1 MITIFDIKFTSS
13 EGLRKALNLWGSKW
27 CAKVDI
33 KDLLRMAFPEC
44 TDAEIKA
51 NLKYFTEHSF
61 FKQRPVVT
69 KAIYENYCAEFGCSL
84 PFDYNGFIY
93 EDKKEV
99 ESNSNNEL
107 LAKKEEEKKNQ
118 QPKVEEE
125 KKNQQPKVEVMN
137 QQNDEYNQIKKMLL
151 NEIAL
156 IQDAKNY
163 TNADGEVDLQ
173 KADML
178 FKRAEAVNNIAGSLN
193 DMKKTEI
200 EAKKLQLDAV
210 RTALSHGYEVKV
222 NGNLLGVEIK

>member
-33 KDLLRMAFPEC
+33 KDLLRMAFPEL
-44 TDAEIKA
+44 DDSAIKK
-51 NLKYFTEHSF
+51 NLIHFSENGI
-61 FKQRPVVT
+61 FKTKPV
-69 KAIYENYCAEFGCSL
+69 APNSIYKNYKLEFGCSL

-93 EDKKEV
+93 EDKV

-107 LAKKEEEKKNQ
+107 LAKK
-118 QPKVEEE
+118 EEE

-156 IQDAKNY
+156 IQNSDNY

-210 RTALSHGYEVKV
+210 KTALSHGYDVKV

>member
-33 KDLLRMAFPEC
+33 KDLLRMAFPEL
-44 TDAEIKA
+44 DDSAIKK
-51 NLKYFTEHSF
+51 NLIHFSENGI
-61 FKQRPVVT
+61 FKTKPVT
-69 KAIYENYCAEFGCSL
+69 PNSIYKNYKLEFGCSL

-118 QPKVEEE
+118 R
-125 KKNQQPKVEVMN
+125 PKVEVMN

-210 RTALSHGYEVKV
+210 KTALSHGYDIKV

>member
-27 CAKVDI
+27 CAKADI
-33 KDLLRMAFPEC
+33 KDLLRMAFPEL
-44 TDAEIKA
+44 DDSAIKK
-51 NLKYFTEHSF
+51 NLIHFTENGI
-61 FKQRPVVT
+61 FKTKPVT
-69 KAIYENYCAEFGCSL
+69 PNSIYRNYKLEFGCSL

-93 EDKKEV
+93 EDRKEV
-99 ESNSNNEL
+99 ESNSNSEL
-107 LAKKEEEKKNQ
+107 LAKK
-118 QPKVEEE
+118 EE

-193 DMKKTEI
+193 EMRRTEI
-200 EAKKLQLDAV
+200 ETKKLQLDAV
-210 RTALSHGYEVKV
+210 RTALSHGYDVKV

>member
-33 KDLLRMAFPEC
+33 KDLLRMAFPSL
-44 TDAEIKA
+44 DANQIKKV
-51 NLKYFTEHSF
+51 LLSF
-61 FKQRPVVT
+61 IDTGKFSIPPSPP
-69 KAIYENYCAEFGCSL
+69 KAIYENYCAEFGCSF
-84 PFDYNGFIY
+84 PFDVKGQVLS
-93 EDKKEV
+93 EQKLVAPQQQKQQLQV
-99 ESNSNNEL
+99 ET
-107 LAKKEEEKKNQ
+107 
-118 QPKVEEE
+118 
-125 KKNQQPKVEVMN
+125 MN
-137 QQNDEYNQIKKMLL
+137 TQQNEEYSQIKNALL
-151 NEIAL
+151 NEIAI
-156 IQDAKNY
+156 IQDTKNY
-163 TNADGEVDLQ
+163 TNDNGEIDTQ

-200 EAKKLQLDAV
+200 EVKRLQLDAV

>member
-1 MITIFDIKFTSS
+1 MITIFGIKFTSS

-33 KDLLRMAFPEC
+33 KDLLRMAFPEL
-44 TDAEIKA
+44 DDSDIKK
-51 NLKYFTEHSF
+51 NLIHFSENGI
-61 FKQRPVVT
+61 FKSKPVGPNS
-69 KAIYENYCAEFGCSL
+69 IYKNYKLEFGCTL
-84 PFDYNGFIY
+84 PFDFNGHIY
-93 EDKKEV
+93 
-99 ESNSNNEL
+99 
-107 LAKKEEEKKNQ
+107 EEEKTEPKPVEIKHEEKP
-118 QPKVEEE
+118 QPLKVET
-125 KKNQQPKVEVMN
+125 MN

-156 IQDAKNY
+156 IQDTKNY
-163 TNADGEVDLQ
+163 TNENGEVDLQ
-173 KADML
+173 KANML

-222 NGNLLGVEIK
+222 NGNLMGVEIEHSR

>member
-1 MITIFDIKFTSS
+1 MITIFGIKFTSS

-33 KDLLRMAFPEC
+33 KDLLRMAFPEL
-44 TDAEIKA
+44 DDSDIKK
-51 NLKYFTEHSF
+51 NLIHFSENGI
-61 FKQRPVVT
+61 FKSKPVGPNS
-69 KAIYENYCAEFGCSL
+69 IYKNYKLEFGCTL
-84 PFDYNGFIY
+84 PFDFNGHIY
-93 EDKKEV
+93 
-99 ESNSNNEL
+99 
-107 LAKKEEEKKNQ
+107 EEEKTEPKPVEIKHEEKP
-118 QPKVEEE
+118 QPLKVET
-125 KKNQQPKVEVMN
+125 MN

-156 IQDAKNY
+156 IQDTKNY
-163 TNADGEVDLQ
+163 TNENGEVDLQ
-173 KADML
+173 KANML

-222 NGNLLGVEIK
+222 NGNLLGVEIEHSR

>member
-1 MITIFDIKFTSS
+1 
-13 EGLRKALNLWGSKW
+13 
-27 CAKVDI
+27 
-33 KDLLRMAFPEC
+33 
-44 TDAEIKA
+44 
-51 NLKYFTEHSF
+51 
-61 FKQRPVVT
+61 
-69 KAIYENYCAEFGCSL
+69 
-84 PFDYNGFIY
+84 
-93 EDKKEV
+93 
-99 ESNSNNEL
+99 
-107 LAKKEEEKKNQ
+107 
-118 QPKVEEE
+118 
-125 KKNQQPKVEVMN
+125 MN

>member
-33 KDLLRMAFPEC
+33 KDLLRMAFPEL
-44 TDAEIKA
+44 DDSAIKK
-51 NLKYFTEHSF
+51 NLIHFTENGI
-61 FKQRPVVT
+61 FKTKPVT
-69 KAIYENYCAEFGCSL
+69 PNSIYKNYKLEFGCSL

-118 QPKVEEE
+118 QPKVE
-125 KKNQQPKVEVMN
+125 VMN
-137 QQNDEYNQIKKMLL
+137 QQSDEYNQIKKMLL

-193 DMKKTEI
+193 DMRRTEI

-210 RTALSHGYEVKV
+210 KTALSHGYDIKV

>member
-1 MITIFDIKFTSS
+1 MITIFDLKFNSS
-13 EGLRKALNLWGSKW
+13 EYLRKALNIWGCKW
-27 CAKVDI
+27 CEKADI
-33 KDLLRMAFPEC
+33 KDLLRMAFPES
-44 TDAEIKA
+44 TDTEIKK
-51 NLKYFTEHSF
+51 NLMYYLEHGK
-61 FKQRPVVT
+61 FKLAPVNPS
-69 KAIYENYCAEFGCSL
+69 AIYKNYKTEFGCSL
-84 PFDYNGFIY
+84 PFDFNDHVY
-93 EDKKEV
+93 EPATIPVK
-99 ESNSNNEL
+99 
-107 LAKKEEEKKNQ
+107 AQQEKTQ
-118 QPKVEEE
+118 QI
-125 KKNQQPKVEVMN
+125 QQPKVEVMN

-210 RTALSHGYEVKV
+210 KTALSHGYDIKV
-222 NGNLLGVEIK
+222 NGNLLGVEISEHSR

>member
-1 MITIFDIKFTSS
+1 MITIFGVKFTSS

-33 KDLLRMAFPEC
+33 KDLLRMAFPEL
-44 TDAEIKA
+44 DDSDIKK
-51 NLKYFTEHSF
+51 NLIHFSENGI
-61 FKQRPVVT
+61 FKTKPVDPNS
-69 KAIYENYCAEFGCSL
+69 IYKNYKTEFGCGL
-84 PFDYNGFIY
+84 PFDFNGHIY
-93 EDKKEV
+93 
-99 ESNSNNEL
+99 
-107 LAKKEEEKKNQ
+107 EEEKTEPKPVEIRHEEKP
-118 QPKVEEE
+118 QPLKVET
-125 KKNQQPKVEVMN
+125 MN

-151 NEIAL
+151 AEVAL

-178 FKRAEAVNNIAGSLN
+178 FKRAETVNNIAGSLN

-200 EAKKLQLDAV
+200 EAKKLQLDV
-210 RTALSHGYEVKV
+210 VKTALSHGYDVKV

>member
-27 CAKVDI
+27 CATVDI
-33 KDLLRMAFPEC
+33 KDLLRMAFPEL
-44 TDAEIKA
+44 DDSAIKK
-51 NLKYFTEHSF
+51 NLIHFTENGI
-61 FKQRPVVT
+61 FKTKPVT
-69 KAIYENYCAEFGCSL
+69 PNSIYKNYKLEFGCSL

-118 QPKVEEE
+118 QPKVE
-125 KKNQQPKVEVMN
+125 VMN

-151 NEIAL
+151 NEIAI

-210 RTALSHGYEVKV
+210 KTALSHGYDIKV